1 MRRRLVLAFVLMA
14 VAVVVLY
21 GGARALML
29 SDEVGVVAEDRVARR
44 ADIGAAIVTQA
55 QEEGRAVSP
64 QVWNAMLGEGER
76 VELRSPEG
84 DEMVLPAGTELD
96 DDARVAERTLPDGST
111 LTYSVSGDTVSAQV
125 RRAVLPLLLVAL
137 VLIPLGAL
145 VAIVLARRLAK
156 PFAELAEA
164 ARTMGTGRLQL
175 DMPRYDVPEAHE
187 IATALEDSGRRLD
200 ELLQRERD
208 VAVNASHELRTP
220 ITALRLALE
229 DVALWPESSP
239 EVAAEMQR
247 LVGEVDRLSE
257 AVTTLLDARRRWA
270 VPPTDG

>member
-145 VAIVLARRLAK
+145 VATVLARRLAK